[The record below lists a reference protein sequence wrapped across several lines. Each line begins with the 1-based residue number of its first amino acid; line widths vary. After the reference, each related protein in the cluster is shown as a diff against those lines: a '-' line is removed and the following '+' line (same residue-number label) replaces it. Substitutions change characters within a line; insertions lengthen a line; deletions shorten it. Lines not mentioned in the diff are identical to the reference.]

1 MKKQESKQIK
11 RTAYRNTHED
21 LSQDEFND
29 ACARAQADTWEIAR
43 RLSRDSE
50 NGGYTAD
57 ELKGIFG
64 TVDIDHI
71 ILHMDPSEVGSRL
84 DDYNMTRGRTYLPAT
99 LPEEGKLQLQAMIG
113 ALRRM
118 YGVSMDAI
126 LVEVAR
132 LAAA

>member
-1 MKKQESKQIK
+1 MKKHTLGREA
-11 RTAYRNTHED
+11 AY
-21 LSQDEFND
+21 QDEYNN
-29 ACARAQADTWEIAR
+29 ACARAQANAWGIAR
-43 RLSRDSE
+43 RLIKEPDE
-50 NGGYTAD
+50 GGYTAD
-57 ELKGIFG
+57 ELTAIFG